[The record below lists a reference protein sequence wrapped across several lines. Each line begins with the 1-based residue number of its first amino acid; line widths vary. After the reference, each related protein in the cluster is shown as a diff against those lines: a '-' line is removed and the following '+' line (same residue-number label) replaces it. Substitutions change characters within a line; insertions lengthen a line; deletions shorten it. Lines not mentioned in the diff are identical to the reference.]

1 MSRKD
6 LQTGRALFVKKW
18 SENLFLWALGGSLY
32 YGFEVFFRGFS
43 HWSMFVLGG
52 ICLLFCAKQGL
63 WTGWREPLWKQVLW
77 CTIFVTAAEFIT
89 GMIVN
94 QWLWWE
100 GLGFKRKSF
109 SPWME
114 CMGLYRKKMAAV
126 RSDLSAV
133 YHYFFRTVRDRH
145 SALRVSSLLVI
156 RGRKTTFSRALGSR
170 KADKIGSGT
179 LN

>member
-94 QWLWWE
+94 QWFGWNVWD
-100 GLGFKRKSF
+100 
-109 SPWME
+109 
-114 CMGLYRKKMAAV
+114 Y
-126 RSDLSAV
+126 
-133 YHYFFRTVRDRH
+133 T
-145 SALRVSSLLVI
+145 
-156 RGRKTTFSRALGSR
+156 GRKWPSKTVESR
-170 KADKIGSGT
+170 
-179 LN
+179 

>member
-1 MSRKD
+1 ME
-6 LQTGRALFVKKW
+6 TGALVY
-18 SENLFLWALGGSLY
+18 NLCDS
-32 YGFEVFFRGFS
+32 S
-43 HWSMFVLGG
+43 G
-52 ICLLFCAKQGL
+52 IYH
-63 WTGWREPLWKQVLW
+63 RESV
-77 CTIFVTAAEFIT
+77 A
-89 GMIVN
+89 
-94 QWLWWE
+94 
-100 GLGFKRKSF
+100 
-109 SPWME
+109 WME

-156 RGRKTTFSRALGSR
+156 RGRKTTFSRALGSW

>member
-52 ICLLFCAKQGL
+52 ICLLFCAKLVYNLCDSSGIYH
-63 WTGWREPLWKQVLW
+63 GNDRESV
-77 CTIFVTAAEFIT
+77 A
-89 GMIVN
+89 
-94 QWLWWE
+94 
-100 GLGFKRKSF
+100 
-109 SPWME
+109 WME

-156 RGRKTTFSRALGSR
+156 RGRKTTFSRALGSW

>member
-1 MSRKD
+1 MD
-6 LQTGRALFVKKW
+6 LKFSSEDFLTGVCLCQTGTLDRMEGAVMETGALVY
-18 SENLFLWALGGSLY
+18 NLCDS
-32 YGFEVFFRGFS
+32 S
-43 HWSMFVLGG
+43 G
-52 ICLLFCAKQGL
+52 IYHGND
-63 WTGWREPLWKQVLW
+63 RESV
-77 CTIFVTAAEFIT
+77 A
-89 GMIVN
+89 
-94 QWLWWE
+94 
-100 GLGFKRKSF
+100 
-109 SPWME
+109 WME

>member
-1 MSRKD
+1 ME
-6 LQTGRALFVKKW
+6 TGALVY
-18 SENLFLWALGGSLY
+18 NLCDRS
-32 YGFEVFFRGFS
+32 
-43 HWSMFVLGG
+43 G
-52 ICLLFCAKQGL
+52 IYHGND
-63 WTGWREPLWKQVLW
+63 RESV
-77 CTIFVTAAEFIT
+77 A
-89 GMIVN
+89 
-94 QWLWWE
+94 
-100 GLGFKRKSF
+100 
-109 SPWME
+109 WME

-156 RGRKTTFSRALGSR
+156 RGRKTTFTRALGSW

>member
-32 YGFEVFFRGFS
+32 YGFEVFFRGCS

-94 QWLWWE
+94 QWLGWNVWDYT
-100 GLGFKRKSF
+100 GRKWQLF
-109 SPWME
+109 GQICLP
-114 CMGLYRKKMAAV
+114 
-126 RSDLSAV
+126 
-133 YHYFFRTVRDRH
+133 FTIIF
-145 SALRVSSLLVI
+145 SALCVIGILL
-156 RGRKTTFSRALGSR
+156 
-170 KADKIGSGT
+170 SGY
-179 LN
+179 LLYWLYGEEKPHFHVL

>member
-89 GMIVN
+89 GMIGILLSGYLLY
-94 QWLWWE
+94 WLYGE
-100 GLGFKRKSF
+100 EKPHFHVL
-109 SPWME
+109 
-114 CMGLYRKKMAAV
+114 
-126 RSDLSAV
+126 
-133 YHYFFRTVRDRH
+133 
-145 SALRVSSLLVI
+145 
-156 RGRKTTFSRALGSR
+156 
-170 KADKIGSGT
+170 
-179 LN
+179 

>member
-1 MSRKD
+1 M
-6 LQTGRALFVKKW
+6 KKW

-52 ICLLFCAKQGL
+52 ICLLFCVME
-63 WTGWREPLWKQVLW
+63 TGALVYNLCDSSGIYHGNDRESV
-77 CTIFVTAAEFIT
+77 A
-89 GMIVN
+89 
-94 QWLWWE
+94 
-100 GLGFKRKSF
+100 
-109 SPWME
+109 WME

-156 RGRKTTFSRALGSR
+156 RGRKTTFSRALGSW

>member
-1 MSRKD
+1 MD
-6 LQTGRALFVKKW
+6 LKFSSGDFLTGVCSCLEESVFYFVP
-18 SENLFLWALGGSLY
+18 NRDFGPDGGSR
-32 YGFEVFFRGFS
+32 YGGALVYNLCDS
-43 HWSMFVLGG
+43 SG
-52 ICLLFCAKQGL
+52 IYHGND
-63 WTGWREPLWKQVLW
+63 RESV
-77 CTIFVTAAEFIT
+77 A
-89 GMIVN
+89 
-94 QWLWWE
+94 
-100 GLGFKRKSF
+100 
-109 SPWME
+109 WME

>member
-1 MSRKD
+1 M
-6 LQTGRALFVKKW
+6 KKW

-63 WTGWREPLWKQVLW
+63 WTGALVYNLCDSSGIYHGNDRESV
-77 CTIFVTAAEFIT
+77 A
-89 GMIVN
+89 
-94 QWLWWE
+94 
-100 GLGFKRKSF
+100 
-109 SPWME
+109 WME

-156 RGRKTTFSRALGSR
+156 RGRKTTFSRALGSW

>member
-77 CTIFVTAAEFIT
+77 CTIYSSGIYHGNDRESVA
-89 GMIVN
+89 
-94 QWLWWE
+94 
-100 GLGFKRKSF
+100 
-109 SPWME
+109 WME

>member
-63 WTGWREPLWKQVLW
+63 VYNLCDSSGIYHGNDRESV
-77 CTIFVTAAEFIT
+77 A
-89 GMIVN
+89 
-94 QWLWWE
+94 
-100 GLGFKRKSF
+100 
-109 SPWME
+109 WME

-156 RGRKTTFSRALGSR
+156 RGRKTTFSRALGSW

>member
-1 MSRKD
+1 MD
-6 LQTGRALFVKKW
+6 LKFSPGDFLTGVCSCLEESVFYFVP
-18 SENLFLWALGGSLY
+18 NRDFGPDGGSRMETGALVY
-32 YGFEVFFRGFS
+32 NLCDS
-43 HWSMFVLGG
+43 SG
-52 ICLLFCAKQGL
+52 IYHGND
-63 WTGWREPLWKQVLW
+63 RESV
-77 CTIFVTAAEFIT
+77 A
-89 GMIVN
+89 
-94 QWLWWE
+94 
-100 GLGFKRKSF
+100 
-109 SPWME
+109 WME

-156 RGRKTTFSRALGSR
+156 RGRKTTFSRALGSW